1 MLTATAY
8 DANDVELGKVTE
20 LTAEAASLLAHS
32 TYPDATWTLVTGSPV
47 PPVEKAPTFSLTV
60 HGPNL
65 RTKTGED
72 LHVHTAECADNGKKL
87 YQVEPGWTHEF
98 ESIKDVVLAVYPPSD
113 FDYDESEWEDHLL
126 SFKFFPCTKSLRYG
140 Q

>member
-20 LTAEAASLLAHS
+20 ITADAASLLAHQ
-32 TYPDATWTLVTGSPV
+32 TYPSAEWTMITGSPV
-47 PPVEKAPTFSLTV
+47 PAVEKAPKFALTV

-65 RTKTGED
+65 GTKGAD

-87 YQVEPGWTHEF
+87 YQSEQGWTFEF
-98 ESIKDVVLAVYPPSD
+98 ESIKDVVLSNYGPD
-113 FDYDESEWEDHLL
+113 EFDYEERDWADFLTE
-126 SFKFFPCTKSLRYG
+126 FKFFPCTKNVPMG
-140 Q
+140 E